1 MTALFQ
7 PNGWPLTDIPA
18 GALRGMARMRDEFGA
33 EASAAGDYRG
43 AEAHWRMAEIYR
55 DALRQ
60 APRSAYRPAQEG

>member
-1 MTALFQ
+1 MSAAMFE
-7 PNGWPLTDIPA
+7 PNGWPLLDVPA
-18 GALRGMARMRDEFGA
+18 GELRGMAAMRDAIGN

-60 APRSAYRPAQEG
+60 SPRA